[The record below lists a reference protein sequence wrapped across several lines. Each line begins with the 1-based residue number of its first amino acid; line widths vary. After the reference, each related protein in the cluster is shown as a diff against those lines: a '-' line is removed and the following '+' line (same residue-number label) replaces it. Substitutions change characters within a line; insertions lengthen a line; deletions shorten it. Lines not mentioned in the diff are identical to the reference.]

1 MGEGLIFLL
10 AGPAGAGKSTIVKRV
25 FFWLSD
31 LEPIITY
38 TTRNPRED
46 EVQDVDHH
54 FVTTE
59 EFERMKSAGE
69 FADSQPISGHQYG
82 SLRRRLECAI
92 KQGVDLISDYD
103 VLGCETLAKLYPDNV
118 VNIFVLVPPEVSRQ
132 RHIGPDGA
140 DSPGV
145 GKREDRQ
152 RMEMSH
158 APSFKYEVSN
168 IDLWEAVCN
177 VVSIVR
183 AERCLVS
190 RRPESRCVQRTG
202 PGPREG

>member
-25 FFWLSD
+25 LFLLSD

-38 TTRNPRED
+38 TTRNPRVD
-46 EVQDVDHH
+46 EEQDVDHH

-92 KQGVDLISDYD
+92 KQGADLISDYD

-132 RHIGPDGA
+132 RHIGRDGA
-140 DSPGV
+140 DSPEIA
-145 GKREDRQ
+145 KREDRQ
-152 RMEMSH
+152 KMEMSH

-190 RRPESRCVQRTG
+190 RRPESRCVQ
-202 PGPREG
+202 